1 MARVAGQDGNETAD
15 LIARTAERPSE
26 AEFFQTVRLILRAA
40 RRAEG
45 ARARLGQDARPAS
58 EPVRLLAAAGMRF
71 AAAEITAAQA
81 PPDAKPELT
90 VAFMGL
96 TGPSGV
102 LPDHYSDLVVQRRR
116 SRDAALAEFLDL
128 FNHRSLSLFYR
139 AWAKPRLPVRYEE
152 AELPF
157 TDPFSAALAS
167 AMGLGLGAQRGQAS
181 LGDGGLL
188 GLAGSLGRRVRT
200 PGAVRRLASALL
212 DAPVEFSEFHGRWI
226 AIAAGERTRLAEP
239 RPGERA
245 FSRLGSEAVAG
256 VQAWDVQGRFR
267 LRIGPLSLEAFR
279 AFFRPDGPRALLDR
293 VVREAVGPAV
303 DFDLQLVLRADA
315 VPPLKLDDPAQP
327 ALLSQTTWLGSG
339 PPGRDRD
346 ESVLPAAA
354 LAAL

>member
-1 MARVAGQDGNETAD
+1 MAGEDRDETAD

-40 RRAEG
+40 RRTGG
-45 ARARLGQDARPAS
+45 ARARLGEDARPAA

-81 PPDAKPELT
+81 AEGLKPELT

-102 LPDHYSDLVVQRRR
+102 LPDHYSDMVVQRRR
-116 SRDAALAEFLDL
+116 ARDSALAEFLDL

-157 TDPFSAALAS
+157 ADPFSSALAS
-167 AMGLGLGAQRGQAS
+167 TMGLGLNAQREQAAH
-181 LGDGGLL
+181 GDGGLL

-200 PGAVRRLASALL
+200 PGAVRRLAAALL
-212 DAPVEFSEFHGRWI
+212 DAPVEFTEFHGRWI
-226 AIAAGERTRLAEP
+226 AIAPGERTRLAEP

-245 FSRLGSEAVAG
+245 FSQLGSEAVAG

-293 VVREAVGPAV
+293 AVREAVGPAI
-303 DFDLQLVLRADA
+303 DFDLQLVLRSDA
-315 VPPLKLDDPAQP
+315 VPQLKLDDPEQP
-327 ALLSQTTWLGSG
+327 ALLSQTTWLGAG

-346 ESVLPAAA
+346 ESVLPAGV
-354 LAAL
+354 LARL

>member
-1 MARVAGQDGNETAD
+1 MARVAGEDGDETAD
-15 LIARTAERPSE
+15 LIARTAERPAE

-40 RRAEG
+40 RRADG
-45 ARARLGQDARPAS
+45 AQARLGQDARPAA
-58 EPVRLLAAAGMRF
+58 EPLRLLAAAGMRF

-81 PPDAKPELT
+81 AEGAKPELT

-116 SRDAALAEFLDL
+116 ARDPALAEFLDL

-152 AELPF
+152 AERPF
-157 TDPFSAALAS
+157 ADPFSVALAS

-200 PGAVRRLASALL
+200 PGAVRRLAAALL
-212 DAPVEFSEFHGRWI
+212 DAPVELSEFQGRWI
-226 AIAAGERTRLAEP
+226 AIAPGERTRLAAP
-239 RPGERA
+239 VPGERT
-245 FSRLGSEAVAG
+245 FSQLGAEAVAG
-256 VQAWDVQGRFR
+256 VQAWDVQSRFR

-279 AFFRPDGPRALLDR
+279 AFFRPDGPRALLER
-293 VVREAVGPAV
+293 VVREAVGPAI
-303 DFDLQLVLRADA
+303 DFDLQLVLRGEET
-315 VPPLKLDDPAQP
+315 PPLRLDDAERP
-327 ALLSQTTWLGSG
+327 ALLGQTTWLGSG

-346 ESVLPAAA
+346 ESVLPAGA
-354 LAAL
+354 LGRL